1 MGQAIRGGKKIMK
14 NDPFETALNTLR
26 AAGEIAGIEPNAIK
40 ILSQPKRIFEFT
52 IPMKMDNGEFKIFN
66 AFRVHYNDALGEI
79 KDGTRFV
86 PNLDLNTVKA
96 LGFWMTI
103 KHAVAGIPAGGGK
116 GGVRVD
122 PSELSEWELERL
134 VRSFIRKLPMKGAW
148 VDVPGADIGTSAK
161 TQAWMLD
168 EYEEIVGFHSPA
180 AINDKPAEVNG
191 TLGSMEATG
200 TGAFF
205 ITKEAVKDLGLPKGI
220 SIAVQGFGDVGCTVA
235 KLLYNEGFKVIAV
248 SDIKGG
254 VYSEEGININEL
266 AKHVEDNGFVANF
279 PGTVTIT
286 NEELLETNCDILI
299 PAAVQS
305 VITDKNAD
313 KVKAKLIIEGANGPT
328 TLGAEKILEGKG
340 VTIMPDVLANCGGA
354 IVCSFERTQ
363 GLTDTYW
370 DLETVNKKLKE
381 RILKAYKETVATAR
395 EKNTSFRNA
404 AWVNALI
411 RISKAM
417 KARGWI

>member
-1 MGQAIRGGKKIMK
+1 MK
-14 NDPFETALNTLR
+14 NDPFKTALNTLR
-26 AAGEIAGIEPNAIK
+26 VAGEIAGLEPNAIK
-40 ILSQPKRIFEFT
+40 ILSQPKRVFEFT
-52 IPMKMDNGEFKIFN
+52 IPMKMDNGEIRIFN

-79 KDGTRFV
+79 KNGTRFV

-103 KHAVAGIPAGGGK
+103 KHAVANIPAGGGK
-116 GGVRVD
+116 GGIRVD

-134 VRSFIRKLPMKGAW
+134 VRAFIRKLPMKGAW

-180 AINDKPAEVNG
+180 AVNDKPAEVNG

-205 ITKEAVKDLGLPKGI
+205 VTKEAVKDFGLAKGA
-220 SIAVQGFGDVGCTVA
+220 SVAVQGFGDVGCTVA
-235 KLLYNEGFKVIAV
+235 KLLCNEGFKVIAV

-254 VYSEEGININEL
+254 VYSEEGINVEEL
-266 AKHVEDNGFVANF
+266 AKHVEDTGFVAGF
-279 PGTVTIT
+279 PGTVAIT
-286 NEELLETNCDILI
+286 NKELLETKCDILI

-305 VITDKNAD
+305 VITDENAD
-313 KVKAKLIIEGANGPT
+313 KIKAKLIIEGANGPT
-328 TLGAEKILEGKG
+328 TTEAEKILEENGI
-340 VTIMPDVLANCGGA
+340 TIIPDVLANCGGA

-370 DLETVNKKLKE
+370 DLKTVNEKLKE

-411 RISKAM
+411 KISKAM

>member
-1 MGQAIRGGKKIMK
+1 MK
-14 NDPFETALNTLR
+14 NDPFETALNTLLT
-26 AAGEIAGIEPNAIK
+26 AGKIAGLEPNAIK
-40 ILSQPKRIFEFT
+40 LLSQPKRIFEFT

-86 PNLDLNTVKA
+86 LNLDLNTVKA

-103 KHAVAGIPAGGGK
+103 KHAVSGIPAGGGK

-122 PSELSEWELERL
+122 PEKLSEWELERL
-134 VRSFIRKLPMKGAW
+134 VRAFIRKLPMKGAW

-180 AINDKPAEVNG
+180 AVNDKPAEVNG

-205 ITKEAVKDLGLPKGI
+205 VTMEAVRDLELPKGI
-220 SIAVQGFGDVGCTVA
+220 SIAVQGFGDVGRTITR
-235 KLLYNEGFKVIAV
+235 LLYNEGFKVVAI

-254 VYSEEGININEL
+254 IYSKEGLNIEKL
-266 AKHVEDNGFVANF
+266 VKHVEDTGFVANF
-279 PGTVTIT
+279 PETVAIT

-328 TLGAEKILEGKG
+328 TTKAEKILEDNE
-340 VTIMPDVLANCGGA
+340 VTIIPDVLANCGGA

-370 DLETVNKKLKE
+370 DLETVNKKLKK
-381 RILKAYKETVATAR
+381 RILKAYKETTVTAK
-395 EKNTSFRNA
+395 EKNTSLRNA
-404 AWVNALI
+404 AWMNALI
-411 RISKAM
+411 KISKAM

>member
-1 MGQAIRGGKKIMK
+1 M
-14 NDPFETALNTLR
+14 NNNPFETALNTLR
-26 AAGEIAGIEPNAIK
+26 VAGGIAGLESNAIK
-40 ILSQPKRIFEFT
+40 LLSQPKRIFEFT
-52 IPMKMDNGEFKIFN
+52 IPMRMDNGKFRIFN
-66 AFRVHYNDALGEI
+66 AFRVHYNDALGQV

-86 PNLDLNTVKA
+86 PNLDLDTVKA

-103 KHAVAGIPAGGGK
+103 KHAVAGIPSGGGK

-122 PSELSEWELERL
+122 PGKLSEWEYERL
-134 VRSFIRKLPMKGAW
+134 VRAFIRKLPMKGAW
-148 VDVPGADIGTSAK
+148 VDVLGADIGTSAK

-168 EYEEIVGFHSPA
+168 EYEEISGFHSPA

-191 TLGSMEATG
+191 SPGSMEATG

-205 ITKEAVKDLGLPKGI
+205 VTKEAVKDLGLAKGA
-220 SIAVQGFGDVGCTVA
+220 SIAVQGFGDVGRTII
-235 KLLYNEGFKVIAV
+235 KLLYNEGFKIIAV

-254 VYSEEGININEL
+254 IYRKEGLDIEKL
-266 AKHVEDNGFVANF
+266 VKYVEDTGFVASF
-279 PGTVTIT
+279 PGTVEIT

-299 PAAVQS
+299 PAAIQS

-313 KVKAKLIIEGANGPT
+313 KVKAKLIIECANGPIT
-328 TLGAEKILEGKG
+328 TAGEKILEKKG
-340 VTIMPDVLANCGGA
+340 ITIMPDVLANCGSA

-381 RILKAYKETVATAR
+381 RILKAYQNTILTAKE
-395 EKNTSFRNA
+395 KKTSFRNA
-404 AWVNALI
+404 AWINALI
-411 RISKAM
+411 KISKAM

>member
-1 MGQAIRGGKKIMK
+1 MK

-26 AAGEIAGIEPNAIK
+26 TAGKIAGLEPNAITL
-40 ILSQPKRIFEFT
+40 LSQPKRIFEFT
-52 IPMKMDNGEFKIFN
+52 IPMKMDSGEFRIFN

-134 VRSFIRKLPMKGAW
+134 VRTFIRKLPMKGAW
-148 VDVPGADIGTSAK
+148 VDVPGADIGTNAK

-205 ITKEAVKDLGLPKGI
+205 IAKEAVKDLGLPKEA
-220 SIAVQGFGDVGCTVA
+220 SIAVQGFGDVGRTIA
-235 KLLYNEGFKVIAV
+235 KLLYNKGFKVIAV
-248 SDIKGG
+248 SDIKSG
-254 VYSEEGININEL
+254 VYSEEGIYIEEL
-266 AKHVEDNGFVANF
+266 AKHVEDTGFVVNF
-279 PGTVTIT
+279 PGTVAIT
-286 NEELLETNCDILI
+286 NKKVLETKCDILI

-305 VITDKNAD
+305 VITDENAD
-313 KVKAKLIIEGANGPT
+313 KIKAKLIIEGANGPT
-328 TLGAEKILEGKG
+328 TPGAEKILEEKG
-340 VTIMPDVLANCGGA
+340 VKIIPDVLANCGGA

-370 DLETVNKKLKE
+370 DLETVNEKLKE
-381 RILKAYKETVATAR
+381 RILKAYNETVATAR
-395 EKNTSFRNA
+395 EKNTSLRNA

-411 RISKAM
+411 KISKAM
-417 KARGWI
+417 KARGWM

>member
-1 MGQAIRGGKKIMK
+1 M
-14 NDPFETALNTLR
+14 NNNPFETALNTLR
-26 AAGEIAGIEPNAIK
+26 AAGKIAGLESNAIK
-40 ILSQPKRIFEFT
+40 LLSQPKRIFEFT
-52 IPMKMDNGEFKIFN
+52 IPMRMDNGEFRIFN
-66 AFRVHYNDALGEI
+66 AFRVHYNDALGQI

-86 PNLDLNTVKA
+86 PDLDLSTVKA

-103 KHAVAGIPAGGGK
+103 KHAVADIPAGGGK
-116 GGVRVD
+116 GGVIVD

-134 VRSFIRKLPMKGAW
+134 VRAFIRKLPMKGAW
-148 VDVPGADIGTSAK
+148 IDVPGADIGTSAK

-180 AINDKPAEVNG
+180 AVNDKPAEVNG

-205 ITKEAVKDLGLPKGI
+205 VTKEAVNDLGLAKGA
-220 SIAVQGFGDVGCTVA
+220 SIAVQGFGDVGRTVA
-235 KLLYNEGFKVIAV
+235 RLLYNDGFKVIAL

-254 VYSEEGININEL
+254 VYSEEGIDIEEL
-266 AKHVEDNGFVANF
+266 AKHVEDTGFVANF
-279 PGTVTIT
+279 PGTVAIT

-305 VITDKNAD
+305 VITNRNAD

-328 TLGAEKILEGKG
+328 TPEAEKILEDKE
-340 VTIMPDVLANCGGA
+340 VTIIPDVLANCGGA

-411 RISKAM
+411 KISKAM

>member
-1 MGQAIRGGKKIMK
+1 
-14 NDPFETALNTLR
+14 L
-26 AAGEIAGIEPNAIK
+26 
-40 ILSQPKRIFEFT
+40 
-52 IPMKMDNGEFKIFN
+52 KIFN
-66 AFRVHYNDALGEI
+66 AFRVHYNDALGQV

-86 PNLDLNTVKA
+86 PDLDLDTVKA

-103 KHAVAGIPAGGGK
+103 KHAVADIPAGGGK
-116 GGVRVD
+116 GGIRVD

-134 VRSFIRKLPMKGAW
+134 VRAFIRKLPMKGAW
-148 VDVPGADIGTSAK
+148 VDVPGADIGTSAR

-180 AINDKPAEVNG
+180 AVNDKPAEVNG

-205 ITKEAVKDLGLPKGI
+205 ITKEVVKDLVLPKEA
-220 SIAVQGFGDVGCTVA
+220 SIAVQGFGDVGRTVA

-254 VYSEEGININEL
+254 IYSKEGLNIEEL
-266 AKHVEDNGFVANF
+266 AKHVKNTGFVADF
-279 PGTVTIT
+279 PETVEIT
-286 NEELLETNCDILI
+286 NEDLLETNCDILI
-299 PAAVQS
+299 PAAIQS

-313 KVKAKLIIEGANGPT
+313 KVKAKLIIECANGPIT
-328 TLGAEKILEGKG
+328 TVGEKILEKKG
-340 VTIMPDVLANCGGA
+340 ITIMPDVLTNCGSA
-354 IVCSFERTQ
+354 LVCSFERTQ

-381 RILKAYKETVATAR
+381 RILKAYKETSQTAK
-395 EKNTSFRNA
+395 EKNTSLRNA
-404 AWVNALI
+404 AWINALTK
-411 RISKAM
+411 ISKAM

>member
-1 MGQAIRGGKKIMK
+1 MK

-26 AAGEIAGIEPNAIK
+26 VAGEIARLEPNAIK
-40 ILSQPKRIFEFT
+40 VLSQPKRIFEFT
-52 IPMKMDNGEFKIFN
+52 IPMKMDNGELRIFN

-79 KDGTRFV
+79 KNGTRFV

-116 GGVRVD
+116 GGIRVD
-122 PSELSEWELERL
+122 PSELSERELERL
-134 VRSFIRKLPMKGAW
+134 VRAFIRKLPMKGAW
-148 VDVPGADIGTSAK
+148 VDVLGADIGTSAK

-180 AINDKPAEVNG
+180 AVNDKPAEVNG

-205 ITKEAVKDLGLPKGI
+205 VTKEIVEDLGLTKKA
-220 SIAVQGFGDVGCTVA
+220 SIAIQGFGDVGRTITR
-235 KLLYNEGFKVIAV
+235 LLHNEGFKVIAV

-254 VYSEEGININEL
+254 IYSKEGLDVEKL
-266 AKHVEDNGFVANF
+266 VEHVEDTGFVVGF
-279 PGTVTIT
+279 PGTVAIT
-286 NEELLETNCDILI
+286 NKELLETNCDILI

-305 VITDKNAD
+305 VITNGNAN
-313 KVKAKLIIEGANGPT
+313 KIKAKLIIEGANGPT
-328 TLGAEKILEGKG
+328 TPGAEKILEDKG
-340 VTIMPDVLANCGGA
+340 VTIIPDVLANCGSA

-381 RILKAYKETVATAR
+381 RILKAYKETIMTAK
-395 EKNTSFRNA
+395 EKDTSFRNA
-404 AWVNALI
+404 AWINALI
-411 RISKAM
+411 KISKAM

>member
-1 MGQAIRGGKKIMK
+1 MK

-26 AAGEIAGIEPNAIK
+26 TAGKIAGLEPNAITL
-40 ILSQPKRIFEFT
+40 LSQPKRIFEFT
-52 IPMKMDNGEFKIFN
+52 IPMRMDNGEFRIFN

-134 VRSFIRKLPMKGAW
+134 VRAFIRKLPMKGAW

-200 TGAFF
+200 TGVFF
-205 ITKEAVKDLGLPKGI
+205 VTKEAVKDLGLPKEA
-220 SIAVQGFGDVGCTVA
+220 SIAVQGFGDVGRTIV

-248 SDIKGG
+248 SDIKSG
-254 VYSEEGININEL
+254 VYSEEGIDIEEL
-266 AKHVEDNGFVANF
+266 VKHVEDTGFVANF
-279 PGTVTIT
+279 PGTVAIT
-286 NEELLETNCDILI
+286 NKELLETKCDILI

-305 VITDKNAD
+305 VITDENAD
-313 KVKAKLIIEGANGPT
+313 KIKAKLIIEGANGPT
-328 TLGAEKILEGKG
+328 TPSAEKILEEKG
-340 VTIMPDVLANCGGA
+340 ITIIPDVLANCGGA

-370 DLETVNKKLKE
+370 DLETVNKMLKE
-381 RILKAYKETVATAR
+381 RILKAYQETMITVG
-395 EKNTSFRNA
+395 EKDTSLRNA
-404 AWVNALI
+404 AWINALNKI
-411 RISKAM
+411 GKAM

>member
-1 MGQAIRGGKKIMK
+1 M
-14 NDPFETALNTLR
+14 NNNPFETALNTLR
-26 AAGEIAGIEPNAIK
+26 VASGIAGLEPNAIK

-66 AFRVHYNDALGEI
+66 AFRVHYNDALGQV

-86 PNLDLNTVKA
+86 PNLDLDTVKA

-122 PSELSEWELERL
+122 PTELSERELERL
-134 VRSFIRKLPMKGAW
+134 VRAFMRKLPMKGAW

-168 EYEEIVGFHSPA
+168 EYEEISGFHSPA

-205 ITKEAVKDLGLPKGI
+205 ITKEAVKDLGLAKRA
-220 SIAVQGFGDVGCTVA
+220 SIAVQGFGDVGRTII
-235 KLLYNEGFKVIAV
+235 KLLYNEGFKIIAV

-254 VYSEEGININEL
+254 VYRKEGLDIEKL
-266 AKHVEDNGFVANF
+266 VKYVEDTGFVASF
-279 PGTVTIT
+279 PGTVEIT
-286 NEELLETNCDILI
+286 NEGLLETNCDILI

-305 VITDKNAD
+305 VINDKNAD
-313 KVKAKLIIEGANGPT
+313 KVKAKLILECANGPIT
-328 TLGAEKILEGKG
+328 TEGEKILERKG
-340 VTIMPDVLANCGGA
+340 STIIPDVLTNCGSA
-354 IVCSFERTQ
+354 IACSFERTQ

-370 DLETVNKKLKE
+370 DLETVNKRLKE

-395 EKNTSFRNA
+395 EKNISFRNA

-411 RISKAM
+411 KISKAM

>member
-1 MGQAIRGGKKIMK
+1 M
-14 NDPFETALNTLR
+14 NNNPFETALNTLR
-26 AAGEIAGIEPNAIK
+26 VAGEIAGLEPNAIK
-40 ILSQPKRIFEFT
+40 ILSQPKRVFEFT
-52 IPMKMDNGEFKIFN
+52 IPMKMDNGEIRIFN

-103 KHAVAGIPAGGGK
+103 KHAVANIPAGGGK
-116 GGVRVD
+116 GGIRVD

-134 VRSFIRKLPMKGAW
+134 VRAFIRKLPMKGAW

-205 ITKEAVKDLGLPKGI
+205 VTMEAIKDLKLPKEKGL
-220 SIAVQGFGDVGCTVA
+220 SVAVQGFGDVGRTVA

-254 VYSEEGININEL
+254 IYSEEGINIEEL
-266 AKHVEDNGFVANF
+266 AKYVEETGFATGF
-279 PGTVTIT
+279 PGTVEIT
-286 NEELLETNCDILI
+286 NKELLETKCDILI

-305 VITDKNAD
+305 VITDENAD
-313 KVKAKLIIEGANGPT
+313 KIKAKLIIEGANGPT
-328 TLGAEKILEGKG
+328 TPGAEKILEEKG
-340 VTIMPDVLANCGGA
+340 IIIIPDVLANCGGA

-363 GLTDTYW
+363 GLTGTY
-370 DLETVNKKLKE
+370 
-381 RILKAYKETVATAR
+381 
-395 EKNTSFRNA
+395 
-404 AWVNALI
+404 
-411 RISKAM
+411 
-417 KARGWI
+417 

>member
-1 MGQAIRGGKKIMK
+1 MK
-14 NDPFETALNTLR
+14 NDPFETALNTLLT
-26 AAGEIAGIEPNAIK
+26 AGKIAGLEPNAIK
-40 ILSQPKRIFEFT
+40 LLSQPKRIFEFT

-86 PNLDLNTVKA
+86 LNLDLNTVKA

-122 PSELSEWELERL
+122 PEKLSEWELERL
-134 VRSFIRKLPMKGAW
+134 VRAFIRKLPMKGAW

-180 AINDKPAEVNG
+180 AVNDKPAEVNG

-205 ITKEAVKDLGLPKGI
+205 VTMEAVRDLELPKGI
-220 SIAVQGFGDVGCTVA
+220 SIAVQGFGDVGRTITR
-235 KLLYNEGFKVIAV
+235 LLYNEGFKVVAI

-254 VYSEEGININEL
+254 IYSKEGLNIEKL
-266 AKHVEDNGFVANF
+266 VKHVEDTGFVANF
-279 PGTVTIT
+279 PETVAIT

-328 TLGAEKILEGKG
+328 TTKAEKILEDNE
-340 VTIMPDVLANCGGA
+340 VTIIPDVLANCGGA

-370 DLETVNKKLKE
+370 DLETVNKKLKK
-381 RILKAYKETVATAR
+381 RILKAYKETTVTAK
-395 EKNTSFRNA
+395 EKNTSLRNA
-404 AWVNALI
+404 AWMNALI
-411 RISKAM
+411 KISKAM

>member
-1 MGQAIRGGKKIMK
+1 MK

-26 AAGEIAGIEPNAIK
+26 AAGKIAEIESNAIK
-40 ILSQPKRIFEFT
+40 MLSQPKRIFEFT
-52 IPMKMDNGEFKIFN
+52 IPMKMDNGELRIFN

-103 KHAVAGIPAGGGK
+103 KHAVASVPAGGGK

-122 PSELSEWELERL
+122 PSGLSEWELERL
-134 VRSFIRKLPMKGAW
+134 VRAFIRKLPMKGAW

-180 AINDKPAEVNG
+180 AINDKPVEVNG
-191 TLGSMEATG
+191 TLGSREATG

-205 ITKEAVKDLGLPKGI
+205 VTMEAVKNYNISPKATV
-220 SIAVQGFGDVGCTVA
+220 AVQGFGDVGSTITE
-235 KLLYNEGFKVIAV
+235 LLYQEGYKIVAV

-254 VYSEEGININEL
+254 IHSEDGLNIKKLNE
-266 AKHVEDNGFVANF
+266 HVKKTGFVVNF
-279 PGTVTIT
+279 PGTTSIT
-286 NEELLETNCDILI
+286 NEDLIETDCEILV

-305 VITDKNAD
+305 VIYEENAN
-313 KVKAKLIIEGANGPT
+313 KVKAKLIVECANGPIT
-328 TLGAEKILEGKG
+328 TEAEKILEKKG
-340 VTIMPDVLANCGGA
+340 VTMIPDVLANSGSA

-370 DLETVNKKLKE
+370 DLETVNKRLKE
-381 RILKAYKETVATAR
+381 RILKAYQETMITAG
-395 EKNTSFRNA
+395 EKDTSLRNA
-404 AWVNALI
+404 AWINALHKI
-411 RISKAM
+411 AKAM

>member
-1 MGQAIRGGKKIMK
+1 MK

-26 AAGEIAGIEPNAIK
+26 VAGEIARLEPNAIK
-40 ILSQPKRIFEFT
+40 VLSQPKRIFEFT
-52 IPMKMDNGEFKIFN
+52 IPMKMDNGELRIFN

-96 LGFWMTI
+96 LGFLMTI

-116 GGVRVD
+116 GGIRVN
-122 PSELSEWELERL
+122 PSELSEWEFERL
-134 VRSFIRKLPMKGAW
+134 VRAFIRKLPMKGAW
-148 VDVPGADIGTSAK
+148 IDVPGADIGTSAK

-180 AINDKPAEVNG
+180 AVNDKPAEVNG

-205 ITKEAVKDLGLPKGI
+205 VTKEIVEDLGLTKKA
-220 SIAVQGFGDVGCTVA
+220 SIAVQGFGDVGRTITR
-235 KLLYNEGFKVIAV
+235 LLHNEGFKVIAV

-254 VYSEEGININEL
+254 IYSKEGLDVEKL
-266 AKHVEDNGFVANF
+266 VEHVEDTGFVAGF
-279 PGTVTIT
+279 PGTVAIT
-286 NEELLETNCDILI
+286 NKELLETDCDILI

-305 VITDKNAD
+305 VITDKNSG
-313 KVKAKLIIEGANGPT
+313 KIKAKLIIEGANGPT
-328 TLGAEKILEGKG
+328 TPGAEKILEDKG
-340 VTIMPDVLANCGGA
+340 VTIIPDVLANCGSA

-381 RILKAYKETVATAR
+381 RILKAYKETIMTAK
-395 EKNTSFRNA
+395 EKDTSFRNA
-404 AWVNALI
+404 AWINALI
-411 RISKAM
+411 KISKAM

>member
-1 MGQAIRGGKKIMK
+1 MK
-14 NDPFETALNTLR
+14 NDPFEIALNTLR
-26 AAGEIAGIEPNAIK
+26 TAGKIAGLGPNAIK
-40 ILSQPKRIFEFT
+40 LLSQPKRIFEFT
-52 IPMKMDNGEFKIFN
+52 IPMKMDNGELRIFN

-96 LGFWMTI
+96 LGFLMTI

-116 GGVRVD
+116 GGIRVN
-122 PSELSEWELERL
+122 PSELSEWEFERL
-134 VRSFIRKLPMKGAW
+134 VRAFIRKLPMKGAW
-148 VDVPGADIGTSAK
+148 IDVPGADIGTSAK

-180 AINDKPAEVNG
+180 AVNDKPAEVNG

-205 ITKEAVKDLGLPKGI
+205 ATKEIVEDLGLTKKA
-220 SIAVQGFGDVGCTVA
+220 SIAVQGFGDVGRTITR
-235 KLLYNEGFKVIAV
+235 LLHNEGFKVIAV

-254 VYSEEGININEL
+254 IYSKEGLDVEKL
-266 AKHVEDNGFVANF
+266 VEHVEDTGFVAGF

-286 NEELLETNCDILI
+286 NKELLETNCDILI

-305 VITDKNAD
+305 VITNGNAN
-313 KVKAKLIIEGANGPT
+313 KIKAKLIIEGANGPT
-328 TLGAEKILEGKG
+328 TPGAEKILEDKG
-340 VTIMPDVLANCGGA
+340 VTIIPDVLANCGSA

-381 RILKAYKETVATAR
+381 RILKAYKETIMTAK
-395 EKNTSFRNA
+395 EKDTSFRNA
-404 AWVNALI
+404 AWINALI
-411 RISKAM
+411 KISKAM

>member
-1 MGQAIRGGKKIMK
+1 MK

-26 AAGEIAGIEPNAIK
+26 AAGKIAGLESNAIK
-40 ILSQPKRIFEFT
+40 LLSQPKRIFEFT
-52 IPMKMDNGEFKIFN
+52 IPMRMDNGEFRIFN

-103 KHAVAGIPAGGGK
+103 KHAVAGIAAGGGK

-134 VRSFIRKLPMKGAW
+134 VRAFIRKLPMKGAW

-205 ITKEAVKDLGLPKGI
+205 VTMEAVKNLELSKGA
-220 SIAVQGFGDVGCTVA
+220 SIAVQGFGDVGRTIT
-235 KLLYNEGFKVIAV
+235 KLLYNERFKVIAV

-254 VYSEEGININEL
+254 IYSKEGLDIKKL
-266 AKHVEDNGFVANF
+266 VKHVEDTGFVANF
-279 PGTVTIT
+279 PGTVAIT

-305 VITDKNAD
+305 VITDKNAN
-313 KVKAKLIIEGANGPT
+313 KVKTKLIIEGANGPT
-328 TLGAEKILEGKG
+328 TPEAEKILEGKG
-340 VTIMPDVLANCGGA
+340 VTIMPDVLANCGSA

-370 DLETVNKKLKE
+370 DLETVNRKLKE
-381 RILKAYKETVATAR
+381 RIMKAYKETILTAK
-395 EKNTSFRNA
+395 EKGTSFRNA

-411 RISKAM
+411 KISKVM
-417 KARGWI
+417 KARGWM

>member
-1 MGQAIRGGKKIMK
+1 MK

-26 AAGEIAGIEPNAIK
+26 VAGEIAGLEPNAIK
-40 ILSQPKRIFEFT
+40 ILSQPKRVFEFT

-79 KDGTRFV
+79 KNGTRFV

-116 GGVRVD
+116 GGIRVD

-134 VRSFIRKLPMKGAW
+134 VRAFIRKLPMKGAW

-180 AINDKPAEVNG
+180 AVNDKPAEVNG

-205 ITKEAVKDLGLPKGI
+205 VTKEIVEDLGLTKKA
-220 SIAVQGFGDVGCTVA
+220 SIAVQGFGDVGRTITR
-235 KLLYNEGFKVIAV
+235 LLHNEGFKVIAV

-254 VYSEEGININEL
+254 IYSKEGL
-266 AKHVEDNGFVANF
+266 DVEKLVEHIEDTGFVAGF
-279 PGTVTIT
+279 PGTVAIT
-286 NEELLETNCDILI
+286 NKELLETNCDILI
-299 PAAVQS
+299 PAAVQT
-305 VITDKNAD
+305 VITNGNAN
-313 KVKAKLIIEGANGPT
+313 KIKAKLIIEGANGPT
-328 TLGAEKILEGKG
+328 TPGAEKILEDKG
-340 VTIMPDVLANCGGA
+340 VTIMPDVLANCGSA

-370 DLETVNKKLKE
+370 DLETVNKKIKE
-381 RILKAYKETVATAR
+381 RILKAYKETILTAK
-395 EKNTSFRNA
+395 EKDTSFRNA
-404 AWVNALI
+404 AWINALI
-411 RISKAM
+411 KISKAM

>member
-1 MGQAIRGGKKIMK
+1 MK

-26 AAGEIAGIEPNAIK
+26 TAGKIAGLEPNAITL
-40 ILSQPKRIFEFT
+40 LSQPKRIFEFT
-52 IPMKMDNGEFKIFN
+52 IPMRMDNGEFRIFN

-134 VRSFIRKLPMKGAW
+134 VRAFIRKLPMKGAW

-205 ITKEAVKDLGLPKGI
+205 VTKEAVKDLGLPKEA
-220 SIAVQGFGDVGCTVA
+220 SIAVQGFGDVGRTIT
-235 KLLYNEGFKVIAV
+235 KLLYKEGFKVIAV

-254 VYSEEGININEL
+254 IYLKEGLDVEKL
-266 AKHVEDNGFVANF
+266 VKHVENTGFVAGF
-279 PGTVTIT
+279 PETVAIT
-286 NEELLETNCDILI
+286 NKELLETECDILI

-313 KVKAKLIIEGANGPT
+313 KIKAKLIIEGANGPT
-328 TLGAEKILEGKG
+328 TPGAEKILEEKG
-340 VTIMPDVLANCGGA
+340 IKIIPDVLANCGGA
-354 IVCSFERTQ
+354 TVCSFERTQ

-381 RILKAYKETVATAR
+381 RILKAYKETFTTAK
-395 EKNTSFRNA
+395 EKNTSLRNA
-404 AWVNALI
+404 AWVNALTK
-411 RISKAM
+411 ISKAM

>member
-1 MGQAIRGGKKIMK
+1 M
-14 NDPFETALNTLR
+14 NNNPFETALNTLHI
-26 AAGEIAGIEPNAIK
+26 AGEIASLEPNAIK
-40 ILSQPKRIFEFT
+40 MLSQPKRIFEFT
-52 IPMKMDNGEFKIFN
+52 IPMKMDNGEFRIFN
-66 AFRVHYNDALGEI
+66 AFRVHYNDALGQV

-86 PNLDLNTVKA
+86 PNLDLDTVKA

-116 GGVRVD
+116 GGIRVD

-134 VRSFIRKLPMKGAW
+134 VRAFIRKLPMKGAW

-180 AINDKPAEVNG
+180 AVNDKPAEVNG

-205 ITKEAVKDLGLPKGI
+205 VTKEAIKDLGLTKNE
-220 SIAVQGFGDVGCTVA
+220 SIAVQGFGDVGRTITR
-235 KLLYNEGFKVIAV
+235 LLYNEGFKVIAV
-248 SDIKGG
+248 SDIKSG
-254 VYSEEGININEL
+254 VYSEEGIDIEKL
-266 AKHVEDNGFVANF
+266 AKHVEDSGFVASF
-279 PGTVTIT
+279 PGTVAIT
-286 NEELLETNCDILI
+286 NEELLETKCDILI

-305 VITDKNAD
+305 VITDRNAE
-313 KVKAKLIIEGANGPT
+313 KIRAKLIIEGANGPT
-328 TLGAEKILEGKG
+328 TPSAEKILEEKG
-340 VTIMPDVLANCGGA
+340 ITIIPDVLANCGGA

-370 DLETVNKKLKE
+370 DLGTVNKKLKE
-381 RILKAYKETVATAR
+381 RVLKAYKETTITAR

-411 RISKAM
+411 KISKAM

>member
-1 MGQAIRGGKKIMK
+1 M
-14 NDPFETALNTLR
+14 NNNPFETALNTLR
-26 AAGEIAGIEPNAIK
+26 AAGKIAGLESNAIK
-40 ILSQPKRIFEFT
+40 LLSQPKRIFEFT
-52 IPMKMDNGEFKIFN
+52 IPMRMDNGEFRIFN
-66 AFRVHYNDALGEI
+66 AFRVHYNDALGQI

-86 PNLDLNTVKA
+86 PDLDLSTVKA

-103 KHAVAGIPAGGGK
+103 KHAVADIPAGGGK
-116 GGVRVD
+116 GGIRID
-122 PSELSEWELERL
+122 PGKLSEWELERL
-134 VRSFIRKLPMKGAW
+134 VRAFIRKLPMKGAW
-148 VDVPGADIGTSAK
+148 IDVPGADIGTSAK

-205 ITKEAVKDLGLPKGI
+205 IAKEAVKDLGLPKEA
-220 SIAVQGFGDVGCTVA
+220 SIAVQGFGDVGRTIA
-235 KLLYNEGFKVIAV
+235 KLLYNDGFKVIAV
-248 SDIKGG
+248 SDIEGG
-254 VYSEEGININEL
+254 IYSEEGLDVEKL
-266 AKHVEDNGFVANF
+266 VKHVENTGFVANF
-279 PGTVTIT
+279 PETVAIT
-286 NEELLETNCDILI
+286 NEELLEMNCDILI

-313 KVKAKLIIEGANGPT
+313 KVKAKLIIEGANGPIT
-328 TLGAEKILEGKG
+328 PEAEKILEEKG
-340 VTIMPDVLANCGGA
+340 ITTIPDVLANCGGA

-370 DLETVNKKLKE
+370 DLKTVNKKLKE
-381 RILKAYKETVATAR
+381 KILKAYKETTVTAR

-411 RISKAM
+411 KISKAM
-417 KARGWI
+417 KARGWM

>member
-1 MGQAIRGGKKIMK
+1 MK

-26 AAGEIAGIEPNAIK
+26 VAGGIAGLEPNAIK
-40 ILSQPKRIFEFT
+40 ILSQPKRVFEFT
-52 IPMKMDNGEFKIFN
+52 IPMKMDNGELRIFN
-66 AFRVHYNDALGEI
+66 AFRVHYNDALGQI

-86 PNLDLNTVKA
+86 PNLDLDTVKA

-134 VRSFIRKLPMKGAW
+134 VRAFIRKLPMKGAW

-180 AINDKPAEVNG
+180 AVNDKPAEVSG

-205 ITKEAVKDLGLPKGI
+205 IAKEAVKDLGLAKGA
-220 SIAVQGFGDVGCTVA
+220 SIAVQGFGDVGRTIT

-248 SDIKGG
+248 SDVKSG
-254 VYSEEGININEL
+254 VYSEEGIDIKEL
-266 AKHVEDNGFVANF
+266 VKHVEDTGFVAGF
-279 PGTVTIT
+279 PGTVAIT
-286 NEELLETNCDILI
+286 NKELLETKCDILI

-305 VITDKNAD
+305 VITDENAD
-313 KVKAKLIIEGANGPT
+313 KIKAKLIIEGANGPT
-328 TLGAEKILEGKG
+328 TPGAEKILEEKG
-340 VTIMPDVLANCGGA
+340 ITIIPDILANCGGA

-370 DLETVNKKLKE
+370 DLETVNEKLKE
-381 RILKAYKETVATAR
+381 RILKAYKDTVATAR

-411 RISKAM
+411 KISKAM
-417 KARGWI
+417 KARGWM

>member
-1 MGQAIRGGKKIMK
+1 MK

-26 AAGEIAGIEPNAIK
+26 VAGEIARLEPNAIK
-40 ILSQPKRIFEFT
+40 VLSQPKRIFEFT
-52 IPMKMDNGEFKIFN
+52 IPMKMDNGELRIFN

-86 PNLDLNTVKA
+86 PNLDLSTVKA

-122 PSELSEWELERL
+122 PYELSEWELERL
-134 VRSFIRKLPMKGAW
+134 VRAFIRKLPMKGAW

-205 ITKEAVKDLGLPKGI
+205 VTKEVIKDLGLTKGA
-220 SIAVQGFGDVGCTVA
+220 SIAVQGFGDVGRTIT
-235 KLLYNEGFKVIAV
+235 KLLHNEGFKVIAV

-254 VYSEEGININEL
+254 IYSKEGLDVEKL
-266 AKHVEDNGFVANF
+266 VEHVEDTGFVAGF
-279 PGTVTIT
+279 PGTVAIT
-286 NEELLETNCDILI
+286 NKELLETNCDILI

-305 VITDKNAD
+305 VITNGNAN
-313 KVKAKLIIEGANGPT
+313 KIKAKLIIEGANGPT
-328 TLGAEKILEGKG
+328 TPGAEKILEDKG
-340 VTIMPDVLANCGGA
+340 VTIMPDVLANCGSA

-381 RILKAYKETVATAR
+381 RILKAYKETIMTAK
-395 EKNTSFRNA
+395 EKDTSFRNA
-404 AWVNALI
+404 AWINALI
-411 RISKAM
+411 KISKAM

>member
-1 MGQAIRGGKKIMK
+1 MK

-26 AAGEIAGIEPNAIK
+26 VAGEIARLEPNAIK
-40 ILSQPKRIFEFT
+40 VLSQPKRIFEFT
-52 IPMKMDNGEFKIFN
+52 IPMKMDNGELRIFN

-96 LGFWMTI
+96 LGFLMTI

-116 GGVRVD
+116 GGIRVN
-122 PSELSEWELERL
+122 PSELSEWEFERL
-134 VRSFIRKLPMKGAW
+134 VRAFIRKLPMKGAW
-148 VDVPGADIGTSAK
+148 IDVPGADIGTSAK

-180 AINDKPAEVNG
+180 AVNDKPAEVNG

-205 ITKEAVKDLGLPKGI
+205 VTKEIVEDLGLTKKA
-220 SIAVQGFGDVGCTVA
+220 SIAVQGFGDVGRTITR
-235 KLLYNEGFKVIAV
+235 LLHNEGFKVIAV

-254 VYSEEGININEL
+254 IYSKEGLDVEKL
-266 AKHVEDNGFVANF
+266 VEHVEDTGFVAGF
-279 PGTVTIT
+279 PGTVAIT
-286 NEELLETNCDILI
+286 NKELLETDCDILI

-305 VITDKNAD
+305 VITDKNSG
-313 KVKAKLIIEGANGPT
+313 KIKAKLIIEGANGPT
-328 TLGAEKILEGKG
+328 TPGAEKILEDKG
-340 VTIMPDVLANCGGA
+340 VTIMPDVLANCGSA

-381 RILKAYKETVATAR
+381 RILKAYKETIMTAK
-395 EKNTSFRNA
+395 EKDTSFRNA
-404 AWVNALI
+404 AWINALI
-411 RISKAM
+411 KISKAM

>member
-1 MGQAIRGGKKIMK
+1 MK

-26 AAGEIAGIEPNAIK
+26 TAGKIAGLEPNAIK
-40 ILSQPKRIFEFT
+40 LLSQPKRIFEFT
-52 IPMKMDNGEFKIFN
+52 IPMRMDNGEFRIFN
-66 AFRVHYNDALGEI
+66 AFRVHYNDALGEV

-134 VRSFIRKLPMKGAW
+134 VRAFIRKLPMKGAW

-161 TQAWMLD
+161 TQAWMLG

-205 ITKEAVKDLGLPKGI
+205 VTKEAVKDLGLHKGA
-220 SIAVQGFGDVGCTVA
+220 SIAVQGFGDVGRTIT
-235 KLLYNEGFKVIAV
+235 KLLYNEGFKIIAV

-254 VYSEEGININEL
+254 VYSEGGININEL
-266 AKHVEDNGFVANF
+266 AKHVKNTGFVAGF
-279 PGTVTIT
+279 PGTVSIT

-305 VITDKNAD
+305 VITDENAD
-313 KVKAKLIIEGANGPT
+313 KIKAKLILECANGPIT
-328 TLGAEKILEGKG
+328 TAGEKILGRKG
-340 VTIMPDVLANCGGA
+340 ITIIPDVLTNCGSA

-363 GLTDTYW
+363 GLTDAYW

-381 RILKAYKETVATAR
+381 RILKAYKDTILTAK
-395 EKNTSFRNA
+395 EKDTSFRNA
-404 AWVNALI
+404 AWINALTK
-411 RISKAM
+411 ISKAM

>member
-1 MGQAIRGGKKIMK
+1 MIQERKGNKIM
-14 NDPFETALNTLR
+14 NNNPFETALNTLYV
-26 AAGEIAGIEPNAIK
+26 AGEIAGLEPNAIK

-52 IPMKMDNGEFKIFN
+52 IPMKMDNGELKIFN
-66 AFRVHYNDALGEI
+66 AFRVHYNDALGQV

-86 PNLDLNTVKA
+86 PDLDLDTVKA

-103 KHAVAGIPAGGGK
+103 KHAVADIPAGGGK
-116 GGVRVD
+116 GGIRVD

-134 VRSFIRKLPMKGAW
+134 VRAFIRKLPMKGAW

-180 AINDKPAEVNG
+180 AVNDKPAEVNG

-205 ITKEAVKDLGLPKGI
+205 ITKEVVKDLVLPKEA
-220 SIAVQGFGDVGCTVA
+220 SIAVQGFGDVGRTVA

-254 VYSEEGININEL
+254 IYSKEGLNIEEL
-266 AKHVEDNGFVANF
+266 AKHVENTGFVADF
-279 PGTVTIT
+279 PETVEIT
-286 NEELLETNCDILI
+286 NEDLLETNCDILI
-299 PAAVQS
+299 PAAIQS

-313 KVKAKLIIEGANGPT
+313 KVKAKLIIECANGPIT
-328 TLGAEKILEGKG
+328 TVGEKILEKKG
-340 VTIMPDVLANCGGA
+340 ITIMPDVLTNCGSA
-354 IVCSFERTQ
+354 LVCSFERTQ

-381 RILKAYKETVATAR
+381 RILKAYKETSQTAK
-395 EKNTSFRNA
+395 EKNTSLRNA
-404 AWVNALI
+404 AWINALTK
-411 RISKAM
+411 ISKAM

>member
-1 MGQAIRGGKKIMK
+1 MK

-26 AAGEIAGIEPNAIK
+26 VAGEISDLEPNAIK
-40 ILSQPKRIFEFT
+40 LLSQPKRIFEFT
-52 IPMKMDNGEFKIFN
+52 IPMKMDNGEFRIFN

-103 KHAVAGIPAGGGK
+103 KHAVAGIPSGGGK

-122 PSELSEWELERL
+122 PSKLSEWELERL
-134 VRSFIRKLPMKGAW
+134 VRTFIRKLPMKGAW

-205 ITKEAVKDLGLPKGI
+205 VTKEAVKDLGLPKEA
-220 SIAVQGFGDVGCTVA
+220 SIAIQGFGDVGRTIA
-235 KLLYNEGFKVIAV
+235 KLFYNEGFKVIAV
-248 SDIKGG
+248 SDIKSG
-254 VYSEEGININEL
+254 VYSEEGIDIEEL
-266 AKHVEDNGFVANF
+266 VKHVEDTGFVANF
-279 PGTVTIT
+279 PGIVAIT
-286 NEELLETNCDILI
+286 NKELLETKCDILI

-305 VITDKNAD
+305 VITDENAD
-313 KVKAKLIIEGANGPT
+313 KIKAKLIIEGANGPT
-328 TLGAEKILEGKG
+328 TPGAEKILEEKG
-340 VTIMPDVLANCGGA
+340 IKIIPDVLANCGGA

-370 DLETVNKKLKE
+370 DLETVNEKLKE

-411 RISKAM
+411 KISKAM
-417 KARGWI
+417 KARGWM

>member
-1 MGQAIRGGKKIMK
+1 MK

-103 KHAVAGIPAGGGK
+103 KHAVANIPAGGGK

-122 PSELSEWELERL
+122 PEKLSEWELERL
-134 VRSFIRKLPMKGAW
+134 VRAFIRKLPMKGAW

-180 AINDKPAEVNG
+180 AVNDKPAEVNG

-205 ITKEAVKDLGLPKGI
+205 VTMEAVKDLELSKGI

-248 SDIKGG
+248 SDIEGG
-254 VYSEEGININEL
+254 IYSQEGLDIEEL
-266 AKHVEDNGFVANF
+266 AKHVENTGFVADF
-279 PGTVTIT
+279 PGSVEIT
-286 NEELLETNCDILI
+286 NEDLLESNCDILI
-299 PAAVQS
+299 PAAIQS

-313 KVKAKLIIEGANGPT
+313 KVKAKLIIECANGPIT
-328 TLGAEKILEGKG
+328 TAGEKILEKKG
-340 VTIMPDVLANCGGA
+340 ITIIPDVLANCGSA
-354 IVCSFERTQ
+354 LVCSFERTQ

-395 EKNTSFRNA
+395 EKKTSFRNA

-411 RISKAM
+411 KISKAM